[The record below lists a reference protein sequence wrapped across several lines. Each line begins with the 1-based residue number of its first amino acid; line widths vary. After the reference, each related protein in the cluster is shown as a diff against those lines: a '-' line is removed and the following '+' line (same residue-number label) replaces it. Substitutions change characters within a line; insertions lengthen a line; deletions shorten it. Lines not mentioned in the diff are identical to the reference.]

1 MSTKINSRSPYFIS
15 FTKPTQTL
23 GTFACTGNKFM
34 ANPSGFEVS
43 AYGVIKEPDLQN
55 GTIVGRSA
63 TSFAENTTASAISRT
78 VTYTIEIP
86 LGYDNSGTIS
96 CDVTA
101 SQPVKAVATGGS
113 NCPTVSSAISD
124 ITGLNGT
131 QTIDLSTKFSAGAVA
146 ISHFSVEKN
155 GSAQI
160 TASISSNTLT
170 ITGTSTC
177 QTATISVTAHN
188 ATDACSVVDTFTV
201 ATTCVKALHCT
212 TNDSSNVAVGLTD
225 SNSSFNQDGSFNYGS
240 FLVGLQ
246 PSAFVYNFTSHSDSY
261 VAISSGTALA
271 PVIPANTTGS
281 DRNVFV
287 KISWT
292 IPSGFT
298 NSGTLDCTY
307 TFTQATSTLLNF
319 DCDTM
324 LSNTRVLPDGTVTV
338 PEISPSAAGTFQ
350 SVTLS
355 PSSLTKYPENIT
367 ASNVNRTVIYNIQ
380 IGTGYKA
387 VIGGVTYTAGQNA
400 PCSKTIVQTSMPASA
415 VFGTTDMFL
424 SYIGFDTPTDVCG
437 HSNAFTF
444 TLNNGV
450 KTTGTQS
457 FVQAHLGEQLSK
469 NGRRFSGGNQWWGAS
484 FTAGSTIGGGNQ
496 GVFDMIQI
504 DNDGLIINAVSTTC
518 QNSPVNYG
526 QSIYPG
532 IL

>member
-1 MSTKINSRSPYFIS
+1 
-15 FTKPTQTL
+15 
-23 GTFACTGNKFM
+23 
-34 ANPSGFEVS
+34 
-43 AYGVIKEPDLQN
+43 
-55 GTIVGRSA
+55 
-63 TSFAENTTASAISRT
+63 
-78 VTYTIEIP
+78 
-86 LGYDNSGTIS
+86 
-96 CDVTA
+96 
-101 SQPVKAVATGGS
+101 
-113 NCPTVSSAISD
+113 
-124 ITGLNGT
+124 
-131 QTIDLSTKFSAGAVA
+131 
-146 ISHFSVEKN
+146 
-155 GSAQI
+155 
-160 TASISSNTLT
+160 
-170 ITGTSTC
+170 
-177 QTATISVTAHN
+177 
-188 ATDACSVVDTFTV
+188 
-201 ATTCVKALHCT
+201 
-212 TNDSSNVAVGLTD
+212 
-225 SNSSFNQDGSFNYGS
+225 
-240 FLVGLQ
+240 GLQ

>member
-34 ANPSGFEVS
+34 ANPSGFEVN

-78 VTYTIEIP
+78 VTYTIQIP

-146 ISHFSVEKN
+146 ISHFSVQKN
-155 GSAQI
+155 GSAAI

-177 QTATISVTAHN
+177 QTATILVTAHN
-188 ATDACSVVDTFTV
+188 ATDACSVVDSFSV

-212 TNDSSNVAVGLTD
+212 TDDSTNVAVGLTN

-240 FLVGLQ
+240 FLIGLQ

-287 KISWT
+287 KITWT

-324 LSNTRVLPDGTVTV
+324 LSNTRVLPDGTVSV
-338 PEISPSAAGTFQ
+338 PDISPSAAGTFQ
-350 SVTLS
+350 SVTLTGNVS
-355 PSSLTKYPENIT
+355 KYTENIT
-367 ASNVNRTVIYNIQ
+367 GSNLNKQVTYNIQ

-387 VIGGVTYTAGQNA
+387 VIDGVTYTAGQNA
-400 PCSKTIVQTSMPASA
+400 PCTKTIVQTSQPASA
-415 VFGTTDMFL
+415 VFGTVDMFL
-424 SYIGFDTPTDVCG
+424 SYIPFDNPTDVCG
-437 HSNAFTF
+437 NSNPFTY

-457 FVQAHLGEQLSK
+457 FILAHLGEQLSK
-469 NGRRFSGGNQWWGAS
+469 NGRRFVGSNRWWGAS
-484 FTAGSTIGGGNQ
+484 FTAGDQIGDGNQ
-496 GVFDMIQI
+496 GTFDMIQV
-504 DNDGLIINAVSTTC
+504 DNDGIIIKARSVTC
-518 QNSPVNYG
+518 RNSPVNYG

-532 IL
+532 IF